1 METTVEALQDNQRKL
16 TVTVDAK
23 EVDDRIRKQYKDFAY
38 RYNFPGFRKG
48 KAPRPVIDNMLGAQA
63 VVATVTDDIVN
74 SLYPIAM
81 DDLDLIAMGQPN
93 IETETDLVEAGKPF
107 TFTATV
113 EVRPEYE
120 LDSYEPVTVSLPS
133 EKATEGE
140 IDAQIDELR
149 EYYYDFKDSPAN
161 TKVKPDSFI
170 DIAMKATNSDG
181 EPIESLTTDSRLYE
195 MGRGLFPAA
204 FDEALLGLKKGDSTT
219 VEIDMD
225 KEMSTIG
232 NGMPDAGTITFDVT
246 INQVK
251 KKVLPELN
259 DEWAK
264 ETAGF
269 ESLQA
274 MRDMIAQNITMQK
287 ASIMPRMRENEALY
301 ALQERL
307 QGEAPEALCEAEE
320 QNLIQNFFMQ
330 IQQSGMT
337 FDNYLAQSG
346 LTPDTFKEDVKK
358 QAKDVVAQDLA
369 LDAWAR
375 HAGIEITEADI
386 SAEFEKAGVDDPK
399 GLEKQWRE
407 KGQIAML
414 RAGMRRQ
421 KALEQILDTLVVEE
435 QTEEDKVVEKPAKAD
450 KPAKSSKPKK
460 AKKASKP
467 AKTDEE
473 APASTDAAEEAPAQ
487 DAE

>member
-48 KAPRPVIDNMLGAQA
+48 KAPRPVIDNVLGAQA

-74 SLYPIAM
+74 SLYPVAM
-81 DDLDLIAMGQPN
+81 DEVDLIAMGQPE
-93 IETETDLVEAGKPF
+93 IETSADLVEGGKPF
-107 TFTATV
+107 SFTATV
-113 EVRPEYE
+113 TVRPELT
-120 LDSYEPVTVSLPS
+120 LDSYDPVTVSLPS
-133 EKATEGE
+133 EEATEAE

-161 TKVKPDSFI
+161 TKVKPDSFV
-170 DIAMKATNSDG
+170 DIALKATDAEG
-181 EPIESLTTDSRLYE
+181 GTIESLTTDSRLYE
-195 MGRGLFPAA
+195 LGRGLFPEA
-204 FDEALLGLKKGDSTT
+204 FDQAIIGLKKGDTT
-219 VEIDMD
+219 TFDIDMD
-225 KEMSTIG
+225 KETSTIG
-232 NGMPDAGTITFDVT
+232 NGMPDAGTVTFEVT
-246 INQVK
+246 VNQVK

-269 ESLQA
+269 DSLQA
-274 MRDMIAQNITMQK
+274 LRDMIAQNITMQK
-287 ASIMPRMRENEALY
+287 ASIFPRMRENEALY

-307 QGEAPEALCEAEE
+307 QGDVPEALCEAEE

-346 LTPDTFKEDVKK
+346 MTADSFKDDVKK
-358 QAKDVVAQDLA
+358 QAADVVAQDLA

-375 HAGIEITEADI
+375 NAGIQVSDEDIT
-386 SAEFEKAGVDDPK
+386 AEFEKSGVDDPK
-399 GLEKQWRE
+399 KLEEQWRAN
-407 KGQIAML
+407 GQIAML
-414 RAGMRRQ
+414 RAGIRRQ
-421 KALEQILDTLVVEE
+421 RALEQILESLIVEE
-435 QTEEDKVVEKPAKAD
+435 QKPEGEAA
-450 KPAKSSKPKK
+450 
-460 AKKASKP
+460 
-467 AKTDEE
+467 DEE
-473 APASTDAAEEAPAQ
+473 APAAEAPAADAAVAPAEEAPAQ
-487 DAE
+487 DAPADDAEATAEEAPEQDAE